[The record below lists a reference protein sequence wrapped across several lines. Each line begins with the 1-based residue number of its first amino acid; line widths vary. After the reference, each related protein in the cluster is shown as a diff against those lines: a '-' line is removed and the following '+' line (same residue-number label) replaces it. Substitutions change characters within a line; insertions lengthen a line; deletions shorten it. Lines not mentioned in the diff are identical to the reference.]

1 MYSAA
6 WCSDC
11 VYAKKYLDENNIHYE
26 YIDVTN
32 NTEATELVKKI
43 NLRSREMIKKG
54 LISEVKRFEK
64 YLNNCSLFFLSSPRV
79 FKSLQFRYRW
89 PHAHHR
95 NEAS

>member
-43 NLRSREMIKKG
+43 NNGKRIIPTFIIDSEIYTNPGINKLSDIIK
-54 LISEVKRFEK
+54 
-64 YLNNCSLFFLSSPRV
+64 
-79 FKSLQFRYRW
+79 Q
-89 PHAHHR
+89 
-95 NEAS
+95 

>member
-32 NTEATELVKKI
+32 STEATELVKKI
-43 NLRSREMIKKG
+43 NNG
-54 LISEVKRFEK
+54 KRIIPTFIIDGEI
-64 YLNNCSLFFLSSPRV
+64 YTCLLYTSPSPRD
-79 FKSLQFRYRW
+79 
-89 PHAHHR
+89 
-95 NEAS
+95 

>member
-43 NLRSREMIKKG
+43 NNGKRIIPTFIIDVEIYTNPGINKLSDIIK
-54 LISEVKRFEK
+54 
-64 YLNNCSLFFLSSPRV
+64 
-79 FKSLQFRYRW
+79 Q
-89 PHAHHR
+89 
-95 NEAS
+95 